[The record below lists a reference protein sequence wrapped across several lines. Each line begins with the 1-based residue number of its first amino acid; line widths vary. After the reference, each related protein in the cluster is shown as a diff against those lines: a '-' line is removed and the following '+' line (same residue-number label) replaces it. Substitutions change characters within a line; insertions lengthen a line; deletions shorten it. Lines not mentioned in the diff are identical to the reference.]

1 MKRFN
6 TTGKCIP
13 EKHYM
18 VDISD
23 RVVAA
28 KKMVDEGS
36 YFTINRGRQYGKTTL
51 LSELRKKLSGEYL
64 VLSISF
70 EGLEDEVFENAESF
84 YGNFFGLLYDEI
96 ITISDIDK
104 SIEKEIEEASSCEN
118 LTGRKVSSLIT
129 KISSE
134 SDRPIVIIIDEVDQA
149 GNYEVFITF
158 LGLLRKKYLDRDN
171 KATFHSVILAGV
183 YDIKNLKLRI
193 RSEKEH
199 QYNSPW
205 NIADSFDADM
215 SFSSTDIEIM
225 LRDYEKEHATGMD
238 VAQVS
243 KKISDYTSGYP
254 FLVSRI
260 CQLIDESEGK
270 IRWNKTGVEESVSL
284 ILSERNTLFDDMI
297 KKLTDF
303 PELKSMLYDILY
315 DGKKLTYNIDD
326 HAIDIA
332 SRFNFIRDDNKAIA
346 VSNRIFE
353 TRLYNLFIF
362 ESLENSELAKE
373 GSIEK
378 NQFIRDGHLDMKHV
392 IERFIVHY
400 NDIYGNRD
408 EKFHEKEGR
417 KYFLFYLK
425 PIINGTG
432 NYYVEAE
439 TRDETRT
446 DVVVDYLGEQYV
458 IELKIWR
465 GDSYNERGEKQLS
478 DYLDYFHINEGYMI
492 SFNFNKNKTPG
503 VKEIKLGDKLLVE
516 GVV

>member
-1 MKRFN
+1 
-6 TTGKCIP
+6 
-13 EKHYM
+13 M

-23 RVVAA
+23 RVAVA
-28 KKMVDEGS
+28 KKMVEEGS

-51 LSELRKKLSGEYL
+51 LSELRKKLSDEYL
-64 VLSISF
+64 VFSISF
-70 EGLEDEVFENAESF
+70 EGLEDEVFKNAESF

-96 ITISDIDK
+96 ITIPDMDKNLIKMIEDASD
-104 SIEKEIEEASSCEN
+104 CEN

-134 SDRPIVIIIDEVDQA
+134 ADRPVVIIIDEVDQA

-183 YDIKNLKLRI
+183 YDIKNLKLKI
-193 RSEKEH
+193 RPDEEH

-215 SFSSTDIEIM
+215 SFSSSDIETM

-260 CQLIDESEGK
+260 CRIIDESRNLINWDEA
-270 IRWNKTGVEESVSL
+270 GVEEAVKQL
-284 ILSERNTLFDDMI
+284 LTEENTLFDDI
-297 KKLTDF
+297 RKKLQQF
-303 PELKSMLYDILY
+303 PEMRRALYDLLY
-315 DGKKLTYNIDD
+315 YGERIP
-326 HAIDIA
+326 
-332 SRFNFIRDDNKAIA
+332 FNNYNKALNIA
-346 VSNRIFE
+346 YMFDFAYGKGGMTAIHNRIFE
-353 TRLYNLFIF
+353 TWLYNLFV
-362 ESLENSELAKE
+362 SEEGLNEGMVRE

-378 NQFIRDGHLDMKHV
+378 NQFIKDGHLDMKHV

-446 DVVVDYLGEQYV
+446 DVVVDYLGEQFV

-465 GDSYNERGEKQLS
+465 GDSYNERGEKQLA